1 LRRQVAEDSRESPSL
16 AGKVAAGNTME
27 ERLSA
32 ILSCYEGRAHE
43 LIPILQR
50 VQREFGYLH
59 EEAMRSI
66 ARFTRLPESQVYAV
80 ATFYAQFR
88 FTPIGRKHVMVCRG
102 TSCHVRGAPRILQ
115 EIEKQLGIKE
125 GETTADL
132 EYSLETVACIGAC
145 GLSPCIM
152 INNKV
157 EANLTPKKVTE
168 SLRKA
173 IRDR

>member
-1 LRRQVAEDSRESPSL
+1 
-16 AGKVAAGNTME
+16 ME
-27 ERLSA
+27 ERLGT
-32 ILSCYEGRAHE
+32 ILSCYEGRRDE

-59 EEAMRSI
+59 EEAMRGI
-66 ARFTRLPESQVYAV
+66 ARFIRVPESRVFAV

-102 TSCHVRGAPRILQ
+102 TSCHVRGAPRILA
-115 EIEKQLGIKE
+115 EIEKQLSLKE
-125 GETTADL
+125 GETTPDQ

-152 INNKV
+152 INKGV
-157 EANLTPKKVTE
+157 EAKMTPKKVTKL
-168 SLRKA
+168 LRKGA
-173 IRDR
+173 RND